1 MMKVS
6 HNSRRALLSTVN
18 FAMKPRSPVATT
30 AGTVSSGTIVSL
42 IASPTALN
50 LREEFNC
57 VESREILIVC

>member
-18 FAMKPRSPVATT
+18 FPTKPRSPVATT

-42 IASPTALN
+42 IACPTALN
-50 LREEFNC
+50 LREEFDC
-57 VESREILIVC
+57 VESPEILIAC

>member
-42 IASPTALN
+42 IACPTALN
-50 LREEFNC
+50 LREEFDC
-57 VESREILIVC
+57 VESLEILIVC